1 VKNAQKKKGT
11 GIAKQ
16 AMGGAATK
24 ATVGGGNP
32 SAWQKPQVLF
42 RDFQKHCMGYLTD
55 WNHRRQV
62 PSNVNLS
69 KPPMLDLET
78 MNAEW
83 KAKQVLNEDGKP
95 V

>member
-1 VKNAQKKKGT
+1 
-11 GIAKQ
+11 
-16 AMGGAATK
+16 
-24 ATVGGGNP
+24 
-32 SAWQKPQVLF
+32 
-42 RDFQKHCMGYLTD
+42 MGYLTE

-62 PSNVNLS
+62 PSNVHLS